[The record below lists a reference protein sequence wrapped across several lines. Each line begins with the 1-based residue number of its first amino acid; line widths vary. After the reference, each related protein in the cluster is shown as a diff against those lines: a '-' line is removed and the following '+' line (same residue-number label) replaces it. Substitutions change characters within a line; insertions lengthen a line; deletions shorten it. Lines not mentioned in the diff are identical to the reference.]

1 MSQLVINP
9 RLHYPSRSICNRKGF
24 IAIKNI
30 SYIKIISHLISDDY
44 LVSYAQ
50 HSHMYN
56 EDLVKGNW
64 ICFSIW
70 CSYVKNMEVNLFS
83 FFLLIALCPN

>member
-1 MSQLVINP
+1 MSQLVISP
-9 RLHYPSRSICNRKGF
+9 RLPLKKYNRKGF

-30 SYIKIISHLISDDY
+30 SWYIKIISHLISDNY

-70 CSYVKNMEVNLFS
+70 CSYVKNMEVSLFL
-83 FFLLIALCPN
+83 FLLIAPCLL